1 MAPSLPK
8 PRAGEQAGGARIPE
22 RGHAAWSSRAP
33 LPLCSHRNASPFW
46 IILLLVIGPAD
57 HGMIRDNSSL
67 DGSDALSASKDLPLP
82 VLSAEGASISDVD
95 HRMVI

>member
-1 MAPSLPK
+1 
-8 PRAGEQAGGARIPE
+8 
-22 RGHAAWSSRAP
+22 
-33 LPLCSHRNASPFW
+33 
-46 IILLLVIGPAD
+46 LLLVIGPAD